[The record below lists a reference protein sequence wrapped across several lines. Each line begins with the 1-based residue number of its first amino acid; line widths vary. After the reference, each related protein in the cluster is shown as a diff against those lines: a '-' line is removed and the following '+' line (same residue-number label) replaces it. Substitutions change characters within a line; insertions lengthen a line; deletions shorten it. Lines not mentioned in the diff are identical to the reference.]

1 MNEFSGLPADSAEP
15 VPTRLR
21 ILAAA
26 ENLGVL
32 RSVHHPTSWLAKR
45 QLPHGRIYLYDRG
58 FVLGQADG
66 SALRLFRWEQ
76 ITLKKTVGGYLIAD
90 TDGRAFGLTRKW
102 TGFAELEQAITDG
115 VQQPQ

>member
-1 MNEFSGLPADSAEP
+1 MDELAGLAAESGEP

-32 RSVHHPTSWLAKR
+32 RSMHHPTSWLAKR
-45 QLPHGRIYLYDRG
+45 QFPHGRIYLYDRG
-58 FVLGQADG
+58 FVIGQADG
-66 SALRLFRWEQ
+66 SALRLFRWGQ
-76 ITLKKTVGGYLIAD
+76 ITVKKAVGGYLIAG

-102 TGFAELEQAITDG
+102 SGFAELEQAITEG
-115 VQQPQ
+115 AQQPQ